1 MLELSFLNELLQA
14 SVFSNYYSIHTELF
28 DNYGKCKYEF
38 RKQDGVIC
46 IFKETGY
53 FFKRMFF
60 FLDKVRLN
68 DKVGFLK
75 NEDLF
80 VSEFVYSESQ
90 KDQENLIS
98 NWLIKNNNFHYKT
111 FVRMFKTG
119 SEDYSDVDFTKV
131 QFPSFEDIHE
141 IQKKLENNFDILAE
155 RIPTIE
161 ELVEIKNST
170 YIIKEDGEI
179 ASILI
184 SEIKGKTKEL
194 RYWLVLPE
202 YRKKGY
208 GSLLMKY
215 FLNSNREIVRFTLW
229 VDILN
234 SNAIK
239 NYGINGFKKDRLIN
253 KIFINN
259 KIMKDKITEILKDT
273 RPEFEFEENVN
284 FIDAGYLDS
293 FDLITIVSDI
303 ESAFDTKINGALI
316 VPESFQSIDSIMYL
330 VQVSK
335 NAS

>member
-1 MLELSFLNELLQA
+1 MLELSFLNELMEA
-14 SVFSNYYSIHTELF
+14 SFFSNYYSIHTELF
-28 DNYGKCKYEF
+28 DNDGKCKYEF
-38 RKQDGVIC
+38 RKQDGIIC
-46 IFKETGY
+46 VFKETGY

-60 FLDKVRLN
+60 FLNKENLNEKV
-68 DKVGFLK
+68 DFF
-75 NEDLF
+75 NEKDLF
-80 VSEFVYSESQ
+80 ISEFVYSESQ

-98 NWLIKNNNFHYKT
+98 NWLINNNNFHYKT
-111 FVRMFKTG
+111 FMRMFKTVI
-119 SEDYSDVDFTKV
+119 EDYSDVDFTKV
-131 QFPSFEDIHE
+131 QNPSFEDIHE
-141 IQKKLENNFDILAE
+141 IKKKLEDNFDILSE

-215 FLNSNREIVRFTLW
+215 FLNSNKETLRFTLW

-234 SNAIK
+234 LNAIK
-239 NYGINGFKKDRLIN
+239 NYEINGFKKDRLIN
-253 KIFINN
+253 KIFINY
-259 KIMKDKITEILKDT
+259 KIMKDKIIEILKDT

-303 ESAFDTKINGALI
+303 ESAFDIKINGALI
-316 VPESFQSIDSIMYL
+316 VPESFQSIDSIMNL
-330 VQVSK
+330 VQISK

>member
-1 MLELSFLNELLQA
+1 MLELSFLNELIQA
-14 SVFSNYYSIHTELF
+14 SVFTNFYSIHTELF

-38 RKQDGVIC
+38 RKQDGMVC

-68 DKVGFLK
+68 EKVGLFNDK
-75 NEDLF
+75 DLF

-90 KDQENLIS
+90 KDQEKLIS

-111 FVRMFKTG
+111 FMRMFKTG
-119 SEDYSDVDFTKV
+119 IEDYSDVDFAKV
-131 QFPSFEDIHE
+131 QNPSHEDIYE
-141 IQKKLENNFDILAE
+141 IKNILENNFDILSE

-161 ELVEIKNST
+161 ELVEIKKST

-179 ASILI
+179 ASMLI

-202 YRKKGY
+202 YRKKGF

-215 FLNSNREIVRFTLW
+215 FLNSNKETVRFTLW
-229 VDILN
+229 VDTLN
-234 SNAIK
+234 LNAIT
-239 NYGINGFKKDRLIN
+239 NYEINGFKKDKLIN
-253 KIFINN
+253 KIFINR
-259 KIMKDKITEILKDT
+259 KIMKDKIIKILKDT

-284 FIDAGYLDS
+284 FIDEGYLDS

-303 ESAFDTKINGALI
+303 ESAFDTKISGALI
-316 VPESFQSIDSIMYL
+316 VPESFKSVDSIMNL
-330 VQVSK
+330 VQISK

>member
-1 MLELSFLNELLQA
+1 MLDLFFFNELKQT
-14 SVFSNYYSIHTELF
+14 SIYTNYYSIDTELF
-28 DNYGKCKYEF
+28 DNDGKCKYEF
-38 RKQDGVIC
+38 RRQDGLIC

-60 FLDKVRLN
+60 FLDKERLN
-68 DKVGFLK
+68 EKAGVFK
-75 NEDLF
+75 KEDLL

-98 NWLIKNNNFHYKT
+98 DWLINNANFHYKT
-111 FVRMFKTG
+111 FVRMYKTVK
-119 SEDYSDVDFTKV
+119 EDYNEVDFLTI
-131 QFPSFEDIHE
+131 QTPSLEDVCE
-141 IQKKLENNFDILAE
+141 IKKILEDNFDILSE
-155 RIPTIE
+155 RIPSIE
-161 ELVEIKNST
+161 ELLEVKNST
-170 YIIKEDGEI
+170 FIIKEDNEI

-215 FLNSNREIVRFTLW
+215 FLNSNEETIRFTLW
-229 VDILN
+229 VDTSNL
-234 SNAIK
+234 NAIK
-239 NYGINGFKKDRLIN
+239 NYEINGFRKDRLIN

-259 KIMKDKITEILKDT
+259 TIMKDKIKEILKDT
-273 RPEFEFEENVN
+273 RPEFNFEEDVN

-303 ESAFDTKINGALI
+303 ENAFDTKINGALI
-316 VPESFQSIDSIMYL
+316 VPESFQSVDSIVNL
-330 VQVSK
+330 VHSSK

>member
-1 MLELSFLNELLQA
+1 MLELSFLNELMQA
-14 SVFSNYYSIHTELF
+14 SFFSNYYSIHTELF
-28 DNYGKCKYEF
+28 DNDGKCKYEF
-38 RKQDGVIC
+38 RKQDGIIC
-46 IFKETGY
+46 VFKETGY

-60 FLDKVRLN
+60 FLDKENLN
-68 DKVGFLK
+68 VKVGFF
-75 NEDLF
+75 NEKDLF
-80 VSEFVYSESQ
+80 ISEFVYSESQ

-98 NWLIKNNNFHYKT
+98 NWLINNNNFHYKT
-111 FVRMFKTG
+111 FMRMFKTVI
-119 SEDYSDVDFTKV
+119 EDYNDVDFTIV
-131 QFPSFEDIHE
+131 QNPSFEDIHE
-141 IQKKLENNFDILAE
+141 IKKKLENNFDILSE

-170 YIIKEDGEI
+170 YIIKEDGKI

-208 GSLLMKY
+208 GSLLMKF
-215 FLNSNREIVRFTLW
+215 FLNSNKETLRFTLW

-234 SNAIK
+234 LNAIK
-239 NYGINGFKKDRLIN
+239 NYEINGFKKDRLIN
-253 KIFINN
+253 KIFINY
-259 KIMKDKITEILKDT
+259 KIMKDKIIEILKDT

-303 ESAFDTKINGALI
+303 ESAFDIKINGALI
-316 VPESFQSIDSIMYL
+316 VPESFKSIDSIMNL
-330 VQVSK
+330 VQISK

>member
-1 MLELSFLNELLQA
+1 MLELSFLNELMQA
-14 SVFSNYYSIHTELF
+14 PIFSNYYSIHTELF
-28 DNYGKCKYEF
+28 DNNGKCKYEF
-38 RKQDGVIC
+38 RKQDRLIC

-53 FFKRMFF
+53 LFKRMFF
-60 FLDKVRLN
+60 FLDKESLN
-68 DKVGFLK
+68 EKVVLLIEK
-75 NEDLF
+75 DLF
-80 VSEFVYSESQ
+80 VTEFVYSESQ
-90 KDQENLIS
+90 EDQGNLIS
-98 NWLIKNNNFHYKT
+98 NWLINNNNFHYKT
-111 FVRMFKTG
+111 FMRMFKNVI
-119 SEDYSDVDFTKV
+119 EDYSDVDFTKV
-131 QFPSFEDIHE
+131 QNPSFEDINE
-141 IQKKLENNFDILAE
+141 IQKKLEDNFNILSE
-155 RIPTIE
+155 RIPTVE
-161 ELVEIKNST
+161 ELVVIKNST
-170 YIIKEDGEI
+170 YIVKEEGEI

-194 RYWLVLPE
+194 RYWLVLPA

-215 FLNSNREIVRFTLW
+215 FLNSNKEVIRFTLW

-234 SNAIK
+234 LNAIK
-239 NYGINGFKKDRLIN
+239 NYEINGFKKDKLIN

-259 KIMKDKITEILKDT
+259 KIMKDKIMEILKDT

-316 VPESFQSIDSIMYL
+316 VPESFQSVDSIVNL
-330 VQVSK
+330 IQVSK